1 MELRG
6 RTLLPGFIDS
16 HSHPVLAGVEL
27 GKCPLHDV
35 EPTVEWYVQTIRHYA
50 EAHPDLEWP
59 GKDVGLTER
68 ESQAVTLLAQGL
80 SNREIA
86 SALYL
91 SPETVKSYVGQIF
104 AKLNV
109 RNRVEATNFVNRTL
123 DFSS

>member
-1 MELRG
+1 MSRS
-6 RTLLPGFIDS
+6 RTRSCAAAAGEDVVAGT
-16 HSHPVLAGVEL
+16 PVP
-27 GKCPLHDV
+27 KS
-35 EPTVEWYVQTIRHYA
+35 
-50 EAHPDLEWP
+50 AHPDLEWP
-59 GKDVGLTER
+59 GKEVGLTER

-86 SALYL
+86 AALYL